1 MINEKG
7 PINGKEYQ
15 FLLSPRCG
23 AKTRKGAPC
32 RSPAMPNGRCR
43 MHGGKSTGPKTEAGR
58 KRCGEARLI
67 HGYYSKEYREMI
79 STANKI
85 IKEAKAFLA
94 EMPSDDDD

>member
-1 MINEKG
+1 MTKEEEPEKDKNY
-7 PINGKEYQ
+7 P

-23 AKTRKGAPC
+23 AKTRKGKPC

-58 KRCGEARLI
+58 KRCSEARLI
-67 HGYYSKEYREMI
+67 HGFYSKEYQEII